1 MNINIF
7 VINVII
13 NVILLVNEIY
23 ILKLNYIKQVKE
35 KQEPIKKKLEN
46 VINVII

>member
-13 NVILLVNEIY
+13 NVILLVNEII
-23 ILKLNYIKQVKE
+23 ILKLNYIKQGKE
-35 KQEPIKKKLEN
+35 K
-46 VINVII
+46 